1 MVAPDELVVTFIG
14 RLIRE
19 KGIYEFVE
27 AARTVLSQTTRRIRF
42 VVCGEVDSGNRSA
55 VPQATLDAWRSISG
69 LEFSGHVSDVRTV
82 LEQSH
87 LVVLPSY
94 REGTPR
100 ALLEAGA
107 CGLPIIATDVPGCRE
122 VVVDRENGLL
132 VPPKDST
139 VLARAIIELTSDW
152 LLMRKFGR
160 AGRSRVQT
168 LFDEKM
174 VIDATLEVYERLLG
188 AEQPAMA
195 A

>member
-1 MVAPDELVVTFIG
+1 
-14 RLIRE
+14 
-19 KGIYEFVE
+19 
-27 AARTVLSQTTRRIRF
+27 
-42 VVCGEVDSGNRSA
+42 VCGEVDSGNRSA

-69 LEFSGHVSDVRTV
+69 LEFHGHVANVRTV

-122 VVVDRENGLL
+122 VVVDRENGLF
-132 VPPKDST
+132 VPAKDSRA
-139 VLARAIIELTSDW
+139 LADAVTELTSDW

-168 LFDEKM
+168 LFDERL
-174 VIDATLEVYERLLG
+174 VIDATLDVYDRLLG
-188 AEQPAMA
+188 VQQSAVA

>member
-1 MVAPDELVVTFIG
+1 VVTFVG
-14 RLIRE
+14 RLIKD

-27 AARTVLSQTTRRIRF
+27 AARTVLSQTTCRIRF

-55 VPQATLDAWRSISG
+55 VPQATLDIWRSISG
-69 LEFSGHVSDVRTV
+69 LEFPGHVSDVRTV
-82 LEQSH
+82 LKQSH
-87 LVVLPSY
+87 VVVLPSY

-132 VPPKDST
+132 VPAKDSRA
-139 VLARAIIELTSDW
+139 LADAITELTSDW

-168 LFDEKM
+168 LFDERN
-174 VIDATLEVYERLLG
+174 VIDATLDVYKGLLG
-188 AEQPAMA
+188 VEQPAVA